1 MASSRSLMS
10 LVKQSAPQR
19 FLRFYP
25 PHYPP
30 PQDVAAI
37 MPYWMY
43 PHLDETQLAI
53 QEKAKGDWK
62 ELTDDERIRL
72 YRAYHPVTFA
82 EMQYPPSY
90 GFQVFGAFFWTIAA
104 AFPIFWAIKTFLLNP
119 APFQLHPD
127 YMNMLEDRLD
137 AVHNHPV
144 WGPADKYYVDGEL
157 QPRKE
162 GEW

>member
-90 GFQVFGAFFWTIAA
+90 GYQVFGAFFWTIAA
-104 AFPIFWAIKTFLLNP
+104 AFPIFWLIKKFLLNP

-144 WGPADKYYVDGEL
+144 WGKSDKYYVEGEL